1 MASNDFSP
9 PGSPQPARYGSFGL
23 VGWLLCLSIGL
34 ATAAFV
40 YFVHLPLRAQWAEL
54 EAASK
59 EASSRATE
67 LEQRLESAR
76 TQVSDLTHRQQQ
88 VQVQLEHT
96 VAEKEKLESE
106 LKAVQ
111 AELSSKLDVE
121 IQSGNIEIRREGDE
135 LIVDVA
141 DKVLFDSGQ
150 ADVTEAGQAVLTQ
163 VAQTLASLTKYTIQ
177 VGGHTDSARVVNK
190 ETQAR
195 FPTNW
200 ELSTARATNV
210 VRFLQEQGKLPG
222 DRLVASGFGQFRPAA
237 PNTTAAGRQKNRRI
251 EIALLPRKR

>member
-1 MASNDFSP
+1 MASDDFP
-9 PGSPQPARYGSFGL
+9 APGSQRPARYGSFGL
-23 VGWLLCLSIGL
+23 MGWLLFLSVAM

-40 YFVHLPLRAQWAEL
+40 YFGYLPLRAERARL
-54 EAASK
+54 EAAST
-59 EASSRATE
+59 EAASRADD
-67 LEQRLESAR
+67 LAKRLESAR
-76 TQVSDLTHRQQQ
+76 AQVSDLTHRQQQ
-88 VQVQLEHT
+88 VQVQLEQT

-121 IQSGNIEIRREGDE
+121 IKSGNIEIRREGDE

-150 ADVTEAGQAVLTQ
+150 ADVTEAGKTVLGQ
-163 VAQTLASLTKYTIQ
+163 VAQTLATLQKYAIQ

-210 VRFLQEQGKLPG
+210 VRFLQENGKIPG
-222 DRLVASGFGQFRPAA
+222 ERLVASGFSQFRPAA
-237 PNTTAAGRQKNRRI
+237 TNQTAAGRQKNRRI
-251 EIALLPRKR
+251 EIVLLPRKR